1 MRIINIAF
9 IIISAVIFTSCQK
22 GINETDPV
30 TQASNKVKTYTEDV
44 TSLSGHNVITLNVA
58 YDASDRIVSLTSA
71 ASAGDR
77 FVFLYSNGGYTM
89 DLYNSNQLSIHEIFY
104 LNSNSL
110 VDSSFQ
116 YNDTNDSMTEGYY
129 YDASNRLVEKREY
142 EYSTATGAVYDG
154 STQFAYSSIG
164 DLVTETAIS
173 YLGNVSSI
181 STYTSSAY
189 ATPAGFLRGSNPV
202 YNPLGA
208 HLPASVSVTY
218 PPSPIPSYSGSYA
231 YTFDSANRLTSQ
243 IFTATTGETGK
254 AEFIYY

>member
-116 YNDTNDSMTEGYY
+116 YNDTNDSSTEKYLY
-129 YDASNRLVEKREY
+129 NSAKQLTAIKEYD
-142 EYSTATGAVYDG
+142 YSQATGSVLYNVENYTYDSNG
-154 STQFAYSSIG
+154 NVLKITDNNSVKTYDYYTNLSGVSPSFSPYFPVNKN
-164 DLVTETAIS
+164 LVKTTV
-173 YLGNVSSI
+173 GNVSGDI
-181 STYTSSAY
+181 
-189 ATPAGFLRGSNPV
+189 
-202 YNPLGA
+202 
-208 HLPASVSVTY
+208 VTF
-218 PPSPIPSYSGSYA
+218 SHT
-231 YTFDSANRLTSQ
+231 YTFDSSNRLSTE
-243 IFTATTGETGK
+243 TATGDNGESSIKTYT
-254 AEFIYY
+254 YY